1 MRPIYALALLAAL
14 AACETTSDNETAKE
28 AKQEQAKLM
37 QLAANPPTRWSHKSE
52 SDAWTQ
58 ATLKALEREGIPM
71 LSKVPEDINEYCP
84 NYAELGKT
92 GRKAFWTGFLSA
104 LAKHESTYNPRA
116 AGGGGRW
123 IGLMQIA
130 PGTWRSYDCSG
141 HITNGADNMTCA
153 VRIMSKQVG
162 RDNAV
167 ATNDSGGWGGVARDW
182 GPMRSSSKRADIAA
196 WTSSQ
201 SYCQVKT
208 AGNKDKQ
215 TSG

>member
-14 AACETTSDNETAKE
+14 AACETTSDKE
-28 AKQEQAKLM
+28 AAQDAKQERANLL
-37 QLAANPPTRWSHKSE
+37 QLAASPPTRWSHKSG
-52 SDAWTQ
+52 SDEWTQ
-58 ATLKALEREGIPM
+58 ATMQALEREGIGM
-71 LSKVPEDINEYCP
+71 MSKVPADINEYCP
-84 NYAELGKT
+84 NYAQLRKT
-92 GRKAFWTGFLSA
+92 ERKAFWAGFLSA

-123 IGLMQIA
+123 LGLMQIA

-141 HITNGADNMTCA
+141 HITNGADNMACA

-167 ATNDSGGWGGVARDW
+167 ATNSSGGWGGVARDW
-182 GPMRSSSKRADIAA
+182 GPMRNASKRADIAA
-196 WTSSQ
+196 WTSGQ
-201 SYCQVKT
+201 SYCQIKT
-208 AGNKDKQ
+208 AEDEGKK